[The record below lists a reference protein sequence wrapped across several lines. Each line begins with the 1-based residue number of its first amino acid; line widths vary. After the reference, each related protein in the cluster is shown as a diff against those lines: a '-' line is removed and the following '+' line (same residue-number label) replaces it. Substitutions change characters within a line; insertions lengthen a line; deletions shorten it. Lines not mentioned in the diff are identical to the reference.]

1 MKGTSL
7 IKDNVMLNFGF
18 PYSIIF
24 TDFKTSVCACV
35 CVCMCVCPCMCV
47 CMYVSVCRSASAFF
61 GLCFWRRKYFLG
73 RSSRMGWEEKKR
85 AKDWESGD
93 EFQGGLC
100 T

>member
-35 CVCMCVCPCMCV
+35 CVCVCVHACVCACMCLCV
-47 CMYVSVCRSASAFF
+47 CLLLLFLVFVS
-61 GLCFWRRKYFLG
+61 G
-73 RSSRMGWEEKKR
+73 EENI
-85 AKDWESGD
+85 S
-93 EFQGGLC
+93 
-100 T
+100 

>member
-35 CVCMCVCPCMCV
+35 CVCVC
-47 CMYVSVCRSASAFF
+47 ASAFF
-61 GLCFWRRKYFLG
+61 GLCFWRRKHFLG
-73 RSSRMGWEEKKR
+73 RRSRMGWEEKKR

>member
-35 CVCMCVCPCMCV
+35 CVCVCVCALLLFLV
-47 CMYVSVCRSASAFF
+47 FVS
-61 GLCFWRRKYFLG
+61 G
-73 RSSRMGWEEKKR
+73 EENI
-85 AKDWESGD
+85 S
-93 EFQGGLC
+93 
-100 T
+100 